1 MAPPAPHP
9 APSLEASSGA
19 VERATR
25 RVADLL
31 LQVTDPWAPAIG
43 VWNVAETATHLSQ
56 SAVGFLA
63 SVTGQA
69 EPEDLSKNA
78 TAMVRA
84 VAAEPER
91 DLRVLAQRI
100 RSGEE
105 AMVAFARSV
114 EDDPL
119 VPAFQGIELP
129 LSAVLALE
137 LAELL
142 VHGRDIARA
151 ARLPWPI
158 RPAEADLA
166 LRGVVAML
174 PYQLDPQRAS
184 ALRLSCELRVRH
196 GSRALFIVRDG
207 VAEVTAAGSARPDCL
222 LTVEPV
228 TFLLLAYGRVPQYRL
243 LAQGRLLPWGR
254 RPWLVARLMSAV
266 RTA

>member
-1 MAPPAPHP
+1 MTSPAPHP
-9 APSLEASSGA
+9 STTLEATSGA
-19 VERATR
+19 VERASR

-56 SAVGFLA
+56 SSAAFLA
-63 SVTGQA
+63 SATGRA
-69 EPEDLSKNA
+69 EPEDLSQNA
-78 TAMVRA
+78 TTTVRA

-100 RSGEE
+100 RSGEGDL
-105 AMVAFARSV
+105 VAFARTAAG
-114 EDDPL
+114 DPL
-119 VPAFQGIELP
+119 VPAFHGIELP
-129 LSAVLALE
+129 LSALLALE

-158 RPAEADLA
+158 KPAEADLA
-166 LRGVVAML
+166 LHGVVAML
-174 PYQLDPQRAS
+174 PHQLDPRRAS
-184 ALRLSCELRVRH
+184 DLRLSCEVRVRH
-196 GSRALFIVRDG
+196 GSRALLVVRDG
-207 VAEVTAAGSARPDCL
+207 VGRVAASGSARPDCL

-228 TFLLLAYGRVPQYRL
+228 TFLLLAYGRVTQYRAI
-243 LAQGRLLPWGR
+243 AQGALVPWGR
-254 RPWLVARLMSAV
+254 RPWLVARLMAAV

>member
-1 MAPPAPHP
+1 MTSPAPHP
-9 APSLEASSGA
+9 STPLKATSGA
-19 VERATR
+19 VERLSQ

-31 LQVTDPWAPAIG
+31 LTVEDPWAPAIG

-56 SAVGFLA
+56 SSAAFLA
-63 SVTGQA
+63 SAAGQA
-69 EPEDLSKNA
+69 EPEDLGHNA
-78 TAMVRA
+78 TATVRA

-91 DLRVLAQRI
+91 DLGVLAQRI

-105 AMVAFARSV
+105 ALVAFARSV
-114 EDDPL
+114 EGDPL

-196 GSRALFIVRDG
+196 GSRALIVVRDG

-228 TFLLLAYGRVPQYRL
+228 TFLLLAYGRSRSIGFSPRDGWCPGDVDP
-243 LAQGRLLPWGR
+243 GWSPG
-254 RPWLVARLMSAV
+254 
-266 RTA
+266 